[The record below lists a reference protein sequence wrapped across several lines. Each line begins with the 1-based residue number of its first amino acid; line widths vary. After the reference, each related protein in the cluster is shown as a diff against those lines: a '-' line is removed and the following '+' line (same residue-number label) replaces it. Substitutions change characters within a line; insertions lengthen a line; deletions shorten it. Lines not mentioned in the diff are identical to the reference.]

1 MTLNQHQIA
10 RLRGRLAEL
19 YGDQADACLAR
30 LLTLVS
36 HHPSPGP
43 RHTAD
48 WDQRDVL
55 LVCYGDQVQAPGR
68 PHLQTLLDFLT
79 AYDLPRSL
87 RQLHLL
93 PFFPSSSDDGF
104 AVIDYRAVD
113 PELGTWN
120 DISELGRHFGLMFDL
135 VINHVSVSSLWFQNY
150 VKGEPPY
157 DRFFLEVDPGA
168 DLSRVVR
175 PRSQPLL
182 TSVPTDRGVRH
193 VWMTF
198 SADQVDLDYHN
209 PDVLLEMIGVLLFYL
224 QRGARLIRLDAIAYL
239 WKELGTSCIHLRPTH
254 VVVKL
259 LRDLVD
265 AVAPGTLLI
274 TETNVPHA
282 ENVSYFGDGDEAHLV
297 YQFSLPPL
305 LLEAFV
311 SEDATVLCDWLERL
325 EPARPG
331 TTYLNFTASHDGIGV
346 RPLEGLL
353 PGERI
358 ARLVDAVR
366 QRGGLVSTRRLANGE
381 DAPYE
386 LNTTYFD
393 ALRNPADADP
403 QWHVRRFL
411 ASQAI
416 MLALRG
422 IPAVYFHSLIGT
434 ANDSGAVTA
443 TGRAPFDQPPEI
455 RGRRTRPNSC
465 QSELGVGPS
474 VQRLSRPADQADRPA
489 SISSGCGTAGAAV
502 RRSGPHRIPPNL
514 ARPAT
519 SDLGNSQCERCFQD
533 GVPGRWARPAGAKG
547 PLDRRQHVRCRWQNL
562 PRTVPSRL
570 VRMVKNSVR

>member
-1 MTLNQHQIA
+1 MTLDQQQIA

-30 LLTLVS
+30 LLTLVL
-36 HHPSPGP
+36 HHPSPCP
-43 RHTAD
+43 RQAVD
-48 WDQRDVL
+48 WDQRDVML
-55 LVCYGDQVQAPGR
+55 ICYGDQVQATGR
-68 PHLQTLLDFLT
+68 PHLQSLLDFLT
-79 AYDLPRSL
+79 SYDIPRFI
-87 RQLHLL
+87 RHLHLL

-113 PELGTWN
+113 PELGAWN
-120 DISELGRHFGLMFDL
+120 DVSELGRHFELMFDL
-135 VINHVSVSSLWFQNY
+135 VINHVSARSLWFQNY
-150 VKGEPPY
+150 MKGEPPY

-175 PRSQPLL
+175 PRSLPLL
-182 TSVPTDRGVRH
+182 TAVPTDRGVCH

-209 PDVLLEMIGVLLFYL
+209 PEVLLEMIGVLLLYL
-224 QRGARLIRLDAIAYL
+224 QRGARLLRLDAIAYL
-239 WKELGTSCIHLRPTH
+239 WKELGTSCIHLRQTH

-265 AVAPGTLLI
+265 AIAPGTLLI

-282 ENVSYFGDGDEAHLV
+282 ENVSYLGDGDEAHLV

-311 SEDATVLCDWLERL
+311 SADATVLCDWLERL

-331 TTYLNFTASHDGIGV
+331 TAFLNFTASHDGIGV
-346 RPLEGLL
+346 RPLEGVL

-366 QRGGLVSTRRLANGE
+366 QRGGLVSTRRLSNGE

-393 ALRNPADADP
+393 ALRDPADADP
-403 QWHVRRFL
+403 RWHVRRFL

-434 ANDSGAVTA
+434 ANDSGGVTA
-443 TGRAPFDQPPEI
+443 TGRARSI
-455 RGRRTRPNSC
+455 NRRKYAADELRRILANPNSVSA
-465 QSELGVGPS
+465 QLFNAYRDLLTRRIA
-474 VQRLSRPADQADRPA
+474 QPAFHPDAEQE
-489 SISSGCGTAGAAV
+489 V
-502 RRSGPHRIPPNL
+502 RRFDD
-514 ARPAT
+514 PAIIGFLR
-519 SDLGNSQCERCFQD
+519 SS
-533 GVPGRWARPAGAKG
+533 
-547 PLDRRQHVRCRWQNL
+547 LDRRHQILVMANVSGISKTVRLDAGRDL
-562 PRTVPSRL
+562 PVSSDLLTGAD
-570 VRMVKNSVR
+570 MSVSDGRIFLEPYQVVWLGR

>member
-1 MTLNQHQIA
+1 MTLNEHQIA

-43 RHTAD
+43 RHTAG

-120 DISELGRHFGLMFDL
+120 DISELGHHFGLMFDL

-353 PGERI
+353 PAERI

-443 TGRAPFDQPPEI
+443 TGRARSINRRKYAADEL
-455 RGRRTRPNSC
+455 GRILAKPNSV
-465 QSELGVGPS
+465 S
-474 VQRLSRPADQADRPA
+474 A
-489 SISSGCGTAGAAV
+489 
-502 RRSGPHRIPPNL
+502 
-514 ARPAT
+514 
-519 SDLGNSQCERCFQD
+519 
-533 GVPGRWARPAGAKG
+533 
-547 PLDRRQHVRCRWQNL
+547 
-562 PRTVPSRL
+562 
-570 VRMVKNSVR
+570 

>member
-19 YGDQADACLAR
+19 YGDQADACLAQ

-79 AYDLPRSL
+79 GYDLPRSL

-358 ARLVDAVR
+358 ARLVDSVR

-386 LNTTYFD
+386 LNITYFD

-434 ANDSGAVTA
+434 ANDSGAVAA
-443 TGRAPFDQPPEI
+443 TGRARSI
-455 RGRRTRPNSC
+455 NRRKYAADELHRILANPNSVSA
-465 QSELGVGPS
+465 QVFNAYRDLLTKRIA
-474 VQRLSRPADQADRPA
+474 QPAFHPDAEQQ
-489 SISSGCGTAGAAV
+489 V
-502 RRSGPHRIPPNL
+502 RRFDD
-514 ARPAT
+514 PALIGFLRT
-519 SDLGNSQCERCFQD
+519 S
-533 GVPGRWARPAGAKG
+533 
-547 PLDRRQHVRCRWQNL
+547 LDRRHQILVMANVSVVSKTVCLDAGRDL
-562 PRTVPSRL
+562 PVPRDLLTGANMSVADGRIFLEPCQVVWL
-570 VRMVKNSVR
+570 VW

>member
-19 YGDQADACLAR
+19 YGDQADECLAR

-36 HHPSPGP
+36 YHPSPGP

-120 DISELGRHFGLMFDL
+120 DVSELGRHFGLMFDMI
-135 VINHVSVSSLWFQNY
+135 INHVSVSSLWFQNY

-175 PRSQPLL
+175 PRSSPLL

-209 PDVLLEMIGVLLFYL
+209 PDVLLEMIGVLLLY
-224 QRGARLIRLDAIAYL
+224 
-239 WKELGTSCIHLRPTH
+239 
-254 VVVKL
+254 
-259 LRDLVD
+259 LVD
-265 AVAPGTLLI
+265 AVGPGTLLI

-353 PGERI
+353 PVERI

-443 TGRAPFDQPPEI
+443 TGRARSINRRKYAADEL
-455 RGRRTRPNSC
+455 GRILANPNSVSA
-465 QSELGVGPS
+465 QVFNAYRDLLTKRIA
-474 VQRLSRPADQADRPA
+474 QPAFHPDAEQQ
-489 SISSGCGTAGAAV
+489 V
-502 RRSGPHRIPPNL
+502 RRFDD
-514 ARPAT
+514 PALIGFLRT
-519 SDLGNSQCERCFQD
+519 S
-533 GVPGRWARPAGAKG
+533 
-547 PLDRRQHVRCRWQNL
+547 LDRRHQILVMANVSVVSKTVCLDAGRDL
-562 PRTVPSRL
+562 PVLRDLLTGANMSVADGRIFLEPFQVVWL
-570 VRMVKNSVR
+570 VW

>member
-87 RQLHLL
+87 RQVHLL

-104 AVIDYRAVD
+104 AVIDYRAVE

-120 DISELGRHFGLMFDL
+120 DISELGRHFELMFDL

-175 PRSQPLL
+175 PRSSPLL

-209 PDVLLEMIGVLLFYL
+209 PDVLLEMIGVLLLYL

-381 DAPYE
+381 E
-386 LNTTYFD
+386 V
-393 ALRNPADADP
+393 ALRTE
-403 QWHVRRFL
+403 HHLFRCL
-411 ASQAI
+411 AES
-416 MLALRG
+416 RG
-422 IPAVYFHSLIGT
+422 CRPAVARAPVSCVPGHHVGPAGNPRGLLSQLNRHSQRLRSRHG
-434 ANDSGAVTA
+434 D
-443 TGRAPFDQPPEI
+443 RACPFDQPPEI

-489 SISSGCGTAGAAV
+489 GISSGCGTAGAAV

-519 SDLGNSQCERCFQD
+519 SDPGNGQCERCFQD

-547 PLDRRQHVRCRWQNL
+547 PLDRRQHVRCRRQNL
-562 PRTVPSRL
+562 PRTVPGRL

>member
-87 RQLHLL
+87 RQVHLL

-120 DISELGRHFGLMFDL
+120 DISELGRHFELMFDL

-150 VKGEPPY
+150 VKGELPY

-175 PRSQPLL
+175 PRSSPLL

-209 PDVLLEMIGVLLFYL
+209 PDVLLEMIGVLLLYL

-422 IPAVYFHSLIGT
+422 IPAVYFHSLVGT

-443 TGRAPFDQPPEI
+443 TGRARSINRRKYAADEL
-455 RGRRTRPNSC
+455 GRILANPNSVSA
-465 QSELGVGPS
+465 QVFNAYRDLLTKRIA
-474 VQRLSRPADQADRPA
+474 QPAFHPDAEQQ
-489 SISSGCGTAGAAV
+489 V
-502 RRSGPHRIPPNL
+502 RRFDD
-514 ARPAT
+514 PALIGFLRT
-519 SDLGNSQCERCFQD
+519 S
-533 GVPGRWARPAGAKG
+533 
-547 PLDRRQHVRCRWQNL
+547 LDRRHQILVMANVSVVSKTVCLDAGRDL
-562 PRTVPSRL
+562 PVPRDL
-570 VRMVKNSVR
+570 LTGANMSVADGRIFLEPCQVVWLEW

>member
-1 MTLNQHQIA
+1 MTLNEHQIA

-79 AYDLPRSL
+79 ASDLPRSL

-120 DISELGRHFGLMFDL
+120 DISELGHHFGLMFDL

-175 PRSQPLL
+175 PRSSPLL

-209 PDVLLEMIGVLLFYL
+209 PDVLLEMIGVLLLYL

-358 ARLVDAVR
+358 ARLVEAVR

-443 TGRAPFDQPPEI
+443 TGRARSINRRKYAADEL
-455 RGRRTRPNSC
+455 GRILANPNSVSA
-465 QSELGVGPS
+465 QVFNAYRDLLTKRIA
-474 VQRLSRPADQADRPA
+474 QPAFHPDAEQQ
-489 SISSGCGTAGAAV
+489 V
-502 RRSGPHRIPPNL
+502 RRFDD
-514 ARPAT
+514 PALIGFLRT
-519 SDLGNSQCERCFQD
+519 S
-533 GVPGRWARPAGAKG
+533 
-547 PLDRRQHVRCRWQNL
+547 LDRRHQILVMANVSVVSKTVCLDAGRDL
-562 PRTVPSRL
+562 PVPRDL
-570 VRMVKNSVR
+570 LTGANMSVADGRIFLEPCQVVWLEW

>member
-1 MTLNQHQIA
+1 MTLNQHQIG

-19 YGDQADACLAR
+19 YGDQADECLAR

-48 WDQRDVL
+48 WDQRDVM
-55 LVCYGDQVQAPGR
+55 LVCYADQVQAPGR

-120 DISELGRHFGLMFDL
+120 DVSELGRHFGLMFDL

-175 PRSQPLL
+175 PRSVPLL

-198 SADQVDLDYHN
+198 SADQVDLDYRN
-209 PDVLLEMIGVLLFYL
+209 PDVLLEMIGVLLLYL
-224 QRGARLIRLDAIAYL
+224 QRGARLIRVDAIAYL

-443 TGRAPFDQPPEI
+443 TGRARSINRRKYAADELRRILADPKSVSAQVFNAYRDLLTKRIAQPAFHPDAE
-455 RGRRTRPNSC
+455 
-465 QSELGVGPS
+465 Q
-474 VQRLSRPADQADRPA
+474 Q
-489 SISSGCGTAGAAV
+489 V
-502 RRSGPHRIPPNL
+502 RRFDD
-514 ARPAT
+514 PALIGFLRT
-519 SDLGNSQCERCFQD
+519 S
-533 GVPGRWARPAGAKG
+533 
-547 PLDRRQHVRCRWQNL
+547 LDRRHQILVMANVSAVSKTVCLDAGRDL
-562 PRTVPSRL
+562 PVPRDL
-570 VRMVKNSVR
+570 LTGANMSVADGRIFLEPYQVVWLGW

>member
-1 MTLNQHQIA
+1 MTLDQQQIA
-10 RLRGRLAEL
+10 RLRGRLVEL
-19 YGDQADACLAR
+19 YGDRADACLAR

-36 HHPSPGP
+36 HHPSPRP
-43 RHTAD
+43 RQAVA
-48 WDQRDVL
+48 WDQRDVML
-55 LVCYGDQVQAPGR
+55 ICYGDQVQSPGR
-68 PHLQTLLDFLT
+68 PHLQTLLDVLT
-79 AYDLPRSL
+79 SYDIPRFIRL
-87 RQLHLL
+87 LHLL

-104 AVIDYRAVD
+104 AVVDYRAVD
-113 PELGTWN
+113 PELGGWN
-120 DISELGRHFGLMFDL
+120 DVGELGRHFGLMFDL
-135 VINHVSVSSLWFQNY
+135 VINHVSAGSLWFQNY
-150 VKGEPPY
+150 LKGESPY

-168 DLSRVVR
+168 DVSRVVR
-175 PRSQPLL
+175 PRSHPLL
-182 TSVPTDRGVRH
+182 TAVSTNRGVRH

-198 SADQVDLDYHN
+198 SADQVDLDYRN
-209 PDVLLEMIGVLLFYL
+209 PEVLLEMIGVLLLYL

-239 WKELGTSCIHLRPTH
+239 WKELGTSCIHLRQTH

-311 SEDATVLCDWLERL
+311 SGDATALCDWLERL
-325 EPARPG
+325 EPTRPG
-331 TTYLNFTASHDGIGV
+331 TAYLNFTASHDGIGV
-346 RPLEGLL
+346 RPLEGVL

-366 QRGGLVSTRRLANGE
+366 QRGGLVSTRRLPNGE

-386 LNTTYFD
+386 LNITYLD
-393 ALRNPADADP
+393 ALRDPADADP

-422 IPAVYFHSLIGT
+422 IPAVYFHSLVGT
-434 ANDSGAVTA
+434 ANDYGGVKA
-443 TGRAPFDQPPEI
+443 TGRARSINRRKYAADELRRILADPDSESARVFTAYRDLLARRIAQPAFHPD
-455 RGRRTRPNSC
+455 
-465 QSELGVGPS
+465 
-474 VQRLSRPADQADRPA
+474 ADQQVWRFDDPA
-489 SISSGCGTAGAAV
+489 IIGFLRSS
-502 RRSGPHRIPPNL
+502 
-514 ARPAT
+514 
-519 SDLGNSQCERCFQD
+519 
-533 GVPGRWARPAGAKG
+533 
-547 PLDRRQHVRCRWQNL
+547 LDRRHQVLVMANVSGVPKAVRLDAGRDL
-562 PRTVPSRL
+562 PVTRDLLTGAE
-570 VRMVKNSVR
+570 MSVSDGRISLEPYQVVWLGQ